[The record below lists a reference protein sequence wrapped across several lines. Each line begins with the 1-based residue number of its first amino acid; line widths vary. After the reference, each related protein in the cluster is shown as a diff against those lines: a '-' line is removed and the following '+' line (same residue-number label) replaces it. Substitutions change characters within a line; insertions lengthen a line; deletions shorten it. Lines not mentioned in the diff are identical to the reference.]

1 MQLEAIL
8 IFLVNRFQFNYML
21 VVAFTTNDQVYH
33 GFVCLFNFYWFSPGT
48 NYVTGALRTC
58 LLWPKSVKLQQIIP
72 LVNVHE
78 DREFV

>member
-33 GFVCLFNFYWFSPGT
+33 GFVCLFNFVWFSPGT
-48 NYVTGALRTC
+48 NYVNNN
-58 LLWPKSVKLQQIIP
+58 
-72 LVNVHE
+72 NVY
-78 DREFV
+78 FLYCAV